1 MEEPT
6 NLYEAERRQK
16 LQKLRELGV
25 DPYGGRTE
33 GVTPLGSIKGT
44 YSPEMGHDGGPVL
57 KGAGR
62 VMLKRDMGKLSF
74 LTLRDESGDLQV
86 AIDKRRVD
94 ETSWEIRSLLDLGD
108 LIVVQGPLGVTNKG
122 ETTIWATK
130 VEMAAK
136 ALLPPPAKWEGLSDV
151 ELRYRQ
157 RYVDLWANP
166 EVMKQLRLR
175 MQTVAEIR
183 KYMADRGYIEVETPM
198 MQPLAGGAAA
208 RPFVTH
214 HRALD
219 IPLYLRIAPELY
231 LKRLLVGGFTKI
243 FELNRNFRNEGI
255 SPRHNPE
262 FTMLEAYE
270 AFGSWETMADLVE
283 GMVCHLAETLFGGL
297 TIEHLRTDLNGLH
310 AANAYTSSDPEALD
324 AVCRARLDLV
334 SEVGQGEL
342 LRTPPSANEKW
353 AVETGSEGYE
363 RGQAGFDAL
372 IREIEAELLGKS
384 DGDRRRHLVSKFRVI
399 TRIIKLQRPWPR
411 VKMADLVEEWTER
424 MLGTPWRFDK
434 RSILDA
440 APEAYLRL
448 VLRRFTAH
456 GTQWVEQY
464 KAGLLRYVER
474 ALADPEM
481 RFLFEKSLSQSAATD
496 DALIEANALLQGLED
511 AGMSRKAVDSIRS
524 DPGYTKFVAEVV
536 LTNTQIG
543 HLSPAEQLVRIYEK
557 YVEPTLISPCFVTHV
572 PSVIIPLARK
582 SKDDPFFADVY
593 ELAINGQEI
602 SPGYSELND
611 PDVQAANFAQQ
622 VGDKEEQQKTDE
634 DFLTALRYG
643 MPPAG
648 GMGLGI
654 DRLVMMLT
662 GAESIRDVILFPL
675 MKPT

>member
-1 MEEPT
+1 MEELT
-6 NLYEAERRQK
+6 NPYEAERRQK
-16 LQKLRELGV
+16 LQKLRDLGV

-33 GVTPLGSIKGT
+33 GVTPLNSIKT
-44 YSPEMGHDGGPVL
+44 SYRPEMGHDGGPVV

-94 ETSWEIRSLLDLGD
+94 EISWEIRSLLDLGD
-108 LIVVQGPLGVTNKG
+108 LIVVEGPLGTTNKG
-122 ETTIWATK
+122 EITIWATK

-166 EVMKQLRLR
+166 DVMKQLRLR
-175 MQTVAEIR
+175 MKIVEEIR
-183 KYMADRGYIEVETPM
+183 RYMADRGYIEVETPM

-231 LKRLLVGGFTKI
+231 LKRLLVGGFTKV

-283 GMVCHLAETLFGGL
+283 GMICYLAETLFGSLKIVHHGG
-297 TIEHLRTDLNGLH
+297 T
-310 AANAYTSSDPEALD
+310 EA
-324 AVCRARLDLV
+324 R
-334 SEVGQGEL
+334 
-342 LRTPPSANEKW
+342 
-353 AVETGSEGYE
+353 
-363 RGQAGFDAL
+363 
-372 IREIEAELLGKS
+372 REIN
-384 DGDRRRHLVSKFRVI
+384 
-399 TRIIKLQRPWPR
+399 LQRPWRR
-411 VKMADLVEEWTER
+411 VKMADLVEERTGWK
-424 MLGTPWRFDK
+424 FDK
-434 RSILDA
+434 R
-440 APEAYLRL
+440 PMRE
-448 VLRRFTAH
+448 
-456 GTQWVEQY
+456 
-464 KAGLLRYVER
+464 
-474 ALADPEM
+474 ADPD
-481 RFLFEKSLSQSAATD
+481 LFAALTDEGPELSEESVLPGPAGQRAA
-496 DALIEANALLQGLED
+496 AFIEQLAPG
-511 AGMSRKAVDSIRS
+511 SRRVSVQPLWS
-524 DPGYTKFVAEVV
+524 Y
-536 LTNTQIG
+536 
-543 HLSPAEQLVRIYEK
+543 SPAEQLTWVYERFI
-557 YVEPTLISPCFVTHV
+557 EPTLIDPCFVMHV

-611 PDVQAANFAQQ
+611 PDVQAANFAHQ

-634 DFLTALRYG
+634 DFLAALRYG

-675 MKPT
+675 MKPVGQ